1 MLDASVYIVIGLFAG
16 LVIWGLL
23 AFAFLAIASAK
34 RMNGHESVCAIGWQP
49 RPTKMGEPPRS
60 KISINAVDPTII
72 PRPQPVERGCGHL

>member
-23 AFAFLAIASAK
+23 AFAFLAIASVK
-34 RMNGHESVCAIGWQP
+34 RMNGAESQ
-49 RPTKMGEPPRS
+49 RS

-72 PRPQPVERGCGHL
+72 PRPQPVERGCGGL

>member
-34 RMNGHESVCAIGWQP
+34 RMNSPG
-49 RPTKMGEPPRS
+49 
-60 KISINAVDPTII
+60 KISINSADPSAI
-72 PRPQPVERGCGHL
+72 PRPQPVERGCGGL

>member
-16 LVIWGLL
+16 LVIWGVL

-34 RMNGHESVCAIGWQP
+34 RMNGAASPCH
-49 RPTKMGEPPRS
+49 